1 MSFANKT
8 PDEVRLLTF
17 DFSTKAVAGVTLSN
31 PTTTVAAVLSGTG
44 VIGDLTLGTAGVV
57 DLTVTT
63 LASAGTDGTRY
74 RLKAEATASNGETLE
89 VERDLTVS
97 ASSAVVS

>member
-1 MSFANKT
+1 MSFDRKT

-17 DFSTKAVAGVTLSN
+17 DFSAKAAVGLTLSS
-31 PTTTVAAVLSGTG
+31 PAVTVAQVLSGTG
-44 VIGDLTLGTAGVV
+44 IVGDLTLGTPNVV
-57 DLTVTT
+57 DLTVTV

-74 RLKAEATASNGETLE
+74 RLKAEAQTSDGQTLE
-89 VERDLTVS
+89 VERDLPVS

>member
-17 DFSTKAVAGVTLSN
+17 DFASKAVSGVTISN
-31 PTTTVAAVLSGTG
+31 PVTTVDAVLSGTG
-44 VIGDLTLGTAGVV
+44 VVGDLTLAAPTVV

-74 RLKAEATASNGETLE
+74 RLKAVADASNGETLE
-89 VERDLTVS
+89 IERDITVS
-97 ASSAVVS
+97 ASSAVVA